1 VFASAEKED
10 VANGFSKE
18 WSGMCACVSSSLF
31 LLGWGHKK
39 KYECSMGKRRERE
52 RDRASRRAL
61 AFLVYTQEMPSAP
74 YWKSPQ
80 LSLATLSLRAWSKP
94 HACCRACPSR
104 GKSSSTSCPGIVR
117 PLPYPDAVGCT
128 SCASKQE
135 ACAKPGCGGCA

>member
-52 RDRASRRAL
+52 RQSIEARARVPSI
-61 AFLVYTQEMPSAP
+61 QEMPSAP